1 MSYEP
6 TVWKDG
12 DLVTSAK
19 LNKLEQGV
27 ANNGILV
34 VQEGENETLDRTWQE
49 IYDAPFAIVI
59 VDNNYDDFGA
69 KMRIPVE
76 QTVYQPNQY
85 DVYIDGD
92 TWTTSTPDGYPALT
106 KSTDPAT

>member
-27 ANNGILV
+27 ANGGGVLV
-34 VQEGENETLDRTWQE
+34 VHADDNGKLDRTWQE
-49 IYDAPFAIVI
+49 IYDADFAVLQVI
-59 VDNNYDDFGA
+59 EDDEKAIAQIGVIGVENNNYYIRLDGFAQTFSASAPDD
-69 KMRIPVE
+69 
-76 QTVYQPNQY
+76 
-85 DVYIDGD
+85 
-92 TWTTSTPDGYPALT
+92 YPEAGGG
-106 KSTDPAT
+106 SR